1 MSEEKESHRKFA
13 IDCFNSTWNLLDK
26 NERTLDDDARMIHMA
41 HASRYH
47 WGEIG
52 TTKNFARGDWQIS
65 RVYAV
70 LGLGKNALKYAKHCI
85 CLCIENDIGDF
96 DLAFA
101 YEAAARAYV
110 VLGDIP
116 MSDQH
121 LQLARKAGDAIA
133 KEEDKEYFFSEL
145 ETLNQNIGM

>member
-1 MSEEKESHRKFA
+1 MSEEKDLHRKFA
-13 IDCFNSTWNLLDK
+13 VDCFNNTWNLLDK
-26 NERTLDDDARMIHMA
+26 TKRTLEDDTRMIHMA

-52 TTKNFARGDWQIS
+52 TPLNFARGDWQIS

-70 LGLGKNALKYAKHCI
+70 LGLGKNALKYAESCLR
-85 CLCIENDIGDF
+85 LCIEIGIGDF

-101 YEAAARAYV
+101 YEALTRAYF

-121 LQLARKAGDAIA
+121 LRLAQKAGDAIA
-133 KEEDKEYFFSEL
+133 KEEDKEYFFSDL
-145 ETLNQNIGM
+145 ESLNQKIGK